1 MTARYFIG
9 WHDRRKETMT
19 KKLVCSPPRC
29 CRYNNGMNFHMLV
42 VLMTLLIGIVVTT
55 SSFFVVVVDGTKI
68 AFVGDT
74 GMEDIEHNGYGHLTM
89 QMIQDQDVDLVVHVG
104 DYDYWGKWGPKYWNT
119 FVREYDV
126 DFLGASG
133 NAEVKDEEDG
143 YGSAATWAEHQ
154 QYMHRLYLDRIYHAT
169 PYRRGACHGY
179 DDPTEPGTVQEYGE
193 RYSCFYNSI
202 NSSSGRG
209 STATA
214 ATTIPN
220 EEHFHFIFLGWWQ
233 GSNESLGDDA
243 KEERRKSIEFIDR
256 EFESERSQAVPWRFC
271 IHHLTSA
278 KLSAGDKRRDN
289 MILAGITDAC
299 RKHGAIIFSGHHHMY
314 SRTKLLSS
322 VGYGGKNKKNVAYDS
337 HANADNTQYVL
348 TEGTTM
354 SITTGMGGYD
364 GSCNGLYSN
373 SSWMEKCISHP
384 STHRGA
390 VIAEFHGTNNVG
402 TFQYLN
408 SKANGEVVD
417 EFQITST
424 LGGRGGGVSASKP
437 TTKPSR
443 RPSRKPNRPSRR
455 PTRKPSPPSRR
466 PTPSPTRRPTRDD
479 DDIGREEEREKEEE
493 EQQEQEEEKEEPRP
507 TQKPISSPTRRPT
520 SKKPTQR
527 YESEDDDEEAR
538 KPARDDD
545 DIEREEEREKEEEQ
559 QEEEEEKEEPRPTQK
574 VCKFYSVSCTQPDGS
589 LHICI
594 YI

>member
-479 DDIGREEEREKEEE
+479 DDI
-493 EQQEQEEEKEEPRP
+493 
-507 TQKPISSPTRRPT
+507 
-520 SKKPTQR
+520 
-527 YESEDDDEEAR
+527 
-538 KPARDDD
+538 
-545 DIEREEEREKEEEQ
+545 EREEEREKEEEQ